1 MSACQRA
8 EVLVAEDACE
18 VADGHG
24 VQTRAHRTWLGFG
37 LGLEL
42 GLGLGLGLELGL
54 GLGLRLRL
62 GVGLG

>member
-24 VQTRAHRTWLGFG
+24 VQTRAHRTC
-37 LGLEL
+37 LGLRL
-42 GLGLGLGLELGL
+42 GLGLGLGSGL
-54 GLGLRLRL
+54 GLAPHPAGQR
-62 GVGLG
+62 